1 MRVPWLAVDASTT
14 ELESRPTE
22 TFGRNVSRSAA
33 PHEAARVTSACR
45 NGRCWRAEPNHVG
58 KSARRFSRYR
68 PHSVALGPS
77 FGQNETMERTD
88 FTTFRRCVIAGIEAD
103 LARETQQ
110 AEALR
115 GSVVPVVVERIE
127 QARRAGRCARVWLFG
142 SFAWGEPRERSDVD
156 LLVEGCADPDA
167 LAADVW
173 RHVERAVHVVA
184 LERAPAS
191 LVERVLESGKA
202 L

>member
-1 MRVPWLAVDASTT
+1 MAGAGGLNRITSENPRGVSPDIG
-14 ELESRPTE
+14 PT
-22 TFGRNVSRSAA
+22 RLR
-33 PHEAARVTSACR
+33 
-45 NGRCWRAEPNHVG
+45 
-58 KSARRFSRYR
+58 SARR
-68 PHSVALGPS
+68 LGKMKRWS
-77 FGQNETMERTD
+77 ARTSP
-88 FTTFRRCVIAGIEAD
+88 RSGGVIAGIEAD

-115 GSVVPVVVERIE
+115 GSVIPVVVERIE